1 MEDRL
6 IKYYPQ
12 EIKKTVERI
21 DGLTKDYKVLQAHP
35 IAEDSFSMTV
45 KGKLYTERK
54 AAGEAVLQA
63 CKAILNPEDRVKLG
77 EFRGFSMTL
86 YIDNGIFKI
95 AMKDSI
101 THIAELENNITGNIV
116 RINNALEN
124 MPKSIDNLK
133 NRLENLNSE
142 QAAAQSEVDTPFP
155 KEREYKEKQT
165 RLAQL
170 NIELD
175 NAEKEEEEAD
185 HTDTEQEK
193 KPSVLKALKDFKE
206 EIRADDCT
214 TESPEKSYEE
224 R

>member
-1 MEDRL
+1 M
-6 IKYYPQ
+6 
-12 EIKKTVERI
+12 ERI
-21 DGLTKDYKVLQAHP
+21 DGLTKDYEVVQAHP
-35 IAEDSFSMTV
+35 IAEDSFSMAV

-63 CKAILNPEDRVKLG
+63 CKAILNPEDRVNLG

-86 YIDNGIFKI
+86 YIDNGTFKI
-95 AMKDSI
+95 AIKNNI

-124 MPKSIDNLK
+124 MPKTIDNLK
-133 NRLENLNSE
+133 NRLENLNAE

-155 KEREYKEKQT
+155 KEQEYKEKQT
-165 RLAQL
+165 RLTQL

-175 NAEKEEEEAD
+175 NAEKEADQAD
-185 HTDTEQEK
+185 HTDTEHEN
-193 KPSVLKALKDFKE
+193 KPSVLKILKDFKE
-206 EIRADDCT
+206 EIRANDGT
-214 TESPEKSYEE
+214 TESPKKSYEV